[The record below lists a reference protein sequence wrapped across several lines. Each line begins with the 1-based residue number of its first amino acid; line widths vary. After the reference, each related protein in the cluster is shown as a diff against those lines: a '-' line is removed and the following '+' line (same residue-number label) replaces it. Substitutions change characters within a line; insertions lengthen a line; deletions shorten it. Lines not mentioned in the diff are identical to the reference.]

1 MEIPPGK
8 LVLLQDLE
16 ANPQQFDKATIRVT
30 GRLVS
35 YDPSLNKAVIT
46 YRNVLLHLDT
56 ELIEMNYKN
65 DTLIQ
70 CIGEVEYNKELE
82 YLILRPRVTLNAD
95 DLDMELYEKTVQLLQ
110 QYEKTYYL

>member
-8 LVLLQDLE
+8 LVLLQDLKLIHNNLIKQLSE
-16 ANPQQFDKATIRVT
+16 SP
-30 GRLVS
+30 GVS

-46 YRNVLLHLDT
+46 YGNVLLNLNT

-95 DLDMELYEKTVQLLQ
+95 DLDMELYEKTIQLLQ
-110 QYEKTYYL
+110 RYEKTYYLN